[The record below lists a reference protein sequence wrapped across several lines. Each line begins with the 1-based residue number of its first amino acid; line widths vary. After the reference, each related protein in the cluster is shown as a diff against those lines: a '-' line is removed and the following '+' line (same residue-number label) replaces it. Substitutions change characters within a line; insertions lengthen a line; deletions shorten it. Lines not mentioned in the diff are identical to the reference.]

1 LPAANRMRSTAKT
14 PAQDDSGVVWKP
26 STDVLEALTSSL
38 QNCTV
43 GVAFYDRRLRCQTLN
58 RTFAEICS
66 LRVEDFLGK
75 SLNQS
80 FGRDAKV
87 LRRAFERAFSSG
99 KIVANLELPRASASP
114 RAGVRR
120 LFNLYPLADGSGR
133 IREIAVALCESSNGD
148 SLPVHLAHLVGKL
161 QEGLPA
167 ATSLLGAGFPE
178 TLARSL
184 QSSARSI
191 RKIRSSMAPRP
202 VLSAASLEMGLLP
215 LALFLSL
222 TGSEAG
228 ASPAYDSPLLSPET
242 SREPSS
248 SESAPE
254 SLFPAEQAQS
264 LLDVPSP
271 RELQVLR
278 LLAIGQSNKEI
289 GLALGISTRTVETY
303 RARIVRKLSL
313 HSTAELVRY
322 AIRHKIVDP

>member
-1 LPAANRMRSTAKT
+1 MRSTAKT
-14 PAQDDSGVVWKP
+14 PAQDDWGLAWKP
-26 STDVLEALTSSL
+26 SSDVLEALTSSL

-58 RTFAEICS
+58 HTFAEICS

-75 SLNQS
+75 PLSQS

-87 LRRAFERAFSSG
+87 LRRAFERAFSTG
-99 KIVANLELPRASASP
+99 KVVANLELSTPSTSSRM
-114 RAGVRR
+114 GLRR
-120 LFNLYPLADGSGR
+120 LFNFYPLADGSGR
-133 IREIAVALCESSNGD
+133 VRVLAVALCQSSNGD
-148 SLPVHLAHLVGKL
+148 SLEVHLAHLVGKL

-167 ATSLLGAGFPE
+167 ATSLLGASFPE
-178 TLARSL
+178 ILGRSL

-191 RKIRSSMAPRP
+191 RKIRNSMSPRP
-202 VLSAASLEMGLLP
+202 VLSTAPLEMGLLP

-222 TGSEAG
+222 TGSQAG
-228 ASPAYDSPLLSPET
+228 SSPANDSPLLSPET
-242 SREPSS
+242 SCEPVR
-248 SESAPE
+248 SESSPE
-254 SLFPAEQAQS
+254 PLLPAEQPQS